1 MTKETLINDA
11 YAHSPA
17 LACWLLPRWRAGCS
31 RAEASCRAPTLLTD
45 APGRAAGQD
54 LKITKF
60 HLFNPIVHA
69 VQQSPLLQITKATF

>member
-1 MTKETLINDA
+1 V
-11 YAHSPA
+11 
-17 LACWLLPRWRAGCS
+17 CS
-31 RAEASCRAPTLLTD
+31 RAGALAAPALKPAARAPTLLTD
-45 APGRAAGQD
+45 APGCAADQD